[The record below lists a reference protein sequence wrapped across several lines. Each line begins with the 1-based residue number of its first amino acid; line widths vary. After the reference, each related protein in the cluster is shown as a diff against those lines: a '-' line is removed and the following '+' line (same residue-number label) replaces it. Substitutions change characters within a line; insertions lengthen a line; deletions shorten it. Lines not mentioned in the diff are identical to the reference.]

1 MKNKEP
7 YEKALESSGF
17 DEKMSYSP
25 PATPSHN
32 RRGRT
37 RKRKILWFNPP
48 YNSAVKTDIG
58 WKFLNLLSKHFPKDH
73 KYAKLF
79 NQNTVKLSY
88 SCMPSMSSVI
98 ASHNKKI
105 LTEELPQQ
113 TSEERRTCNCRTRET
128 CPMDGNCL
136 DESIIYK
143 ATVTTDEKA
152 SVYFGS
158 TEMSF
163 KQRYAGHK
171 ASFAHE
177 NLSTATTLSK
187 YVWSL
192 KKAGT
197 PYSLRWEIHKHCS
210 PYKCGTRSCD
220 LCLTEKYVILHADP
234 DSTLNK
240 HSEIMQKCRH
250 KNKFKLKAV
259 K

>member
-1 MKNKEP
+1 M
-7 YEKALESSGF
+7 
-17 DEKMSYSP
+17 
-25 PATPSHN
+25 
-32 RRGRT
+32 
-37 RKRKILWFNPP
+37 
-48 YNSAVKTDIG
+48 
-58 WKFLNLLSKHFPKDH
+58 
-73 KYAKLF
+73 
-79 NQNTVKLSY
+79 
-88 SCMPSMSSVI
+88 
-98 ASHNKKI
+98 
-105 LTEELPQQ
+105 
-113 TSEERRTCNCRTRET
+113 
-128 CPMDGNCL
+128 
-136 DESIIYK
+136 
-143 ATVTTDEKA
+143 TTDEKA

-220 LCLTEKYVILHADP
+220 LCLTEKYVILHADSE
-234 DSTLNK
+234 STLKK